1 MQQIEKS
8 KNRRE
13 GDGGRGER
21 EKRERELKCLSTG
34 IGQISYK
41 LHLYCTVNNGQ
52 GDSLCT
58 AIERSPKHI

>member
-8 KNRRE
+8 KNGRE
-13 GDGGRGER
+13 GDGRER
-21 EKRERELKCLSTG
+21 ERRELKCLSTG

-41 LHLYCTVNNGQ
+41 LHLYCTVNNRQ
-52 GDSLCT
+52 VDSLCT